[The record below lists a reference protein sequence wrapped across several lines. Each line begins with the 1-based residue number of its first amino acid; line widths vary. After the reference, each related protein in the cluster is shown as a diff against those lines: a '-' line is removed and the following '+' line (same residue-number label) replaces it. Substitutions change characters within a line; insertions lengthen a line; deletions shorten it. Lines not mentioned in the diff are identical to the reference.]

1 MTRGTRQH
9 QIAHRER
16 ARVAGVLAHLAAR
29 VVEVVLEL
37 QVSVLEQL
45 EILAERIALQL
56 QLLDASV
63 PRPQLR

>member
-1 MTRGTRQH
+1 M
-9 QIAHRER
+9 
-16 ARVAGVLAHLAAR
+16 AGVLAHLAAR

-56 QLLDASV
+56 QLLDASI